1 MSGAPKDVAAQVAAA
16 SAVIPGMAR
25 PRGAFPHFRRAGDF
39 IFVSGTSSRRA
50 DDSIAGAEPDG
61 AGGYVF
67 DIRVQTRAVLE
78 NIRAILAHAGAT
90 LADVVEVSTY
100 LVSMQD
106 FPGYNEV
113 YAQAFG
119 YEGPARTT
127 VAVAELPHPHLRIEI
142 RVVAWRPLPRGR
154 EARS

>member
-1 MSGAPKDVAAQVAAA
+1 MSGKPRTGAQAA
-16 SAVIPGMAR
+16 SAVIPGMAK

-50 DDSIAGAEPDG
+50 DDSIAGAQADATG
-61 AGGYVF
+61 HYVF
-67 DIRVQTRAVLE
+67 DIRVQTRAVIE
-78 NIRAILAHAGAT
+78 NIRAILVSAGAT

-106 FPGYNEV
+106 FPAYNEV
-113 YAQAFG
+113 YGEFFG
-119 YEGPARTT
+119 YQGPARTT

-142 RVVAWRPLPRGR
+142 KVVAFRPRT
-154 EARS
+154 

>member
-1 MSGAPKDVAAQVAAA
+1 MSGAPKGVATQVAAA
-16 SAVIPGMAR
+16 SAVIPGMAK

-50 DDSIAGAEPDG
+50 DDSIAGADPDA
-61 AGGYVF
+61 AGGYLF

-113 YAQAFG
+113 YAEVFG
-119 YEGPARTT
+119 YQGPARTT

-142 RVVAWRPLPRGR
+142 KVVAWRPLPRGH

>member
-1 MSGAPKDVAAQVAAA
+1 MSDAPKGVAAEVAAA

-113 YAQAFG
+113 YAQVFG

-127 VAVAELPHPHLRIEI
+127 VAVAQLPHPHLRIEI
-142 RVVAWRPLPRGR
+142 RVVAWRPSPRGH

>member
-1 MSGAPKDVAAQVAAA
+1 M
-16 SAVIPGMAR
+16 
-25 PRGAFPHFRRAGDF
+25 
-39 IFVSGTSSRRA
+39 
-50 DDSIAGAEPDG
+50 
-61 AGGYVF
+61 F
-67 DIRVQTRAVLE
+67 DIRAQTRAVIE
-78 NIRAILAHAGAT
+78 NIRDILASAGAT

-113 YAQAFG
+113 YGEFFG

-142 RVVAWRPLPRGR
+142 KVVAWRRR
-154 EARS
+154 DTR